1 MRSLL
6 LAGLAACS
14 ASTSQLAPDAA
25 SAATD
30 PAIPDVRCSNAPAV
44 PASDF
49 RHASSELVADMGEPR
64 HRGVD
69 LIAAESDPT
78 QALAGAL
85 AYSDLDKALEDE
97 DVRIFACEAG
107 QWRDLGTTRT
117 NGDGRFA
124 MTLTGDARLGIGLRD
139 IYASAP
145 DATGVW
151 FLAFVAP
158 QGSRLVVSD
167 VDGTL
172 TSSENAFPISTMLA
186 TSVGAQPGA
195 AEQLAA
201 AASAGITPIYVTARG
216 DLYTESTRQW
226 LAGHGF
232 PRAPIHLA
240 EPVITLPGSATVAFK
255 QKFVAPLAQ
264 RFDVAA
270 AIGNRA
276 TDITAYAGAGISA
289 DRILIKLPEFTEEL
303 NAPLASHKATGFT
316 AYDQLPMQW

>member
-6 LAGLAACS
+6 LACLAACS

-25 SAATD
+25 SAAAD
-30 PAIPDVRCSNAPAV
+30 PAIPDVRCGDAPAV
-44 PASDF
+44 PATDF
-49 RHASSELVADMGEPR
+49 RHSTSELVADMGEPR

-69 LIAAESDPT
+69 LIAGESDPT
-78 QALAGAL
+78 QVLAGAL

-117 NGDGRFA
+117 NSDGRFA
-124 MTLTGDARLGIGLRD
+124 MTLTGDARLGVGLRD

-158 QGSRLVVSD
+158 EGSRLVVSD
-167 VDGTL
+167 IDGTL
-172 TSSENAFPISTMLA
+172 TSSENAFPISTVLA

-226 LAGHGF
+226 LANHGF
-232 PRAPIHLA
+232 PRAPLHLA
-240 EPVITLPGSATVAFK
+240 QPVITLPGSSTVAFK
-255 QKFVAPLAQ
+255 QTFVAPLVQ
-264 RFDVAA
+264 RFDMAA

-276 TDITAYAGAGISA
+276 TDIAAYSNAGIAA
-289 DRILIKLPEFTEEL
+289 DHIFVKLPEFSSEL
-303 NAPLASHKATGFT
+303 AAPLANHKATAFWDYS
-316 AYDQLPMQW
+316 ALSF